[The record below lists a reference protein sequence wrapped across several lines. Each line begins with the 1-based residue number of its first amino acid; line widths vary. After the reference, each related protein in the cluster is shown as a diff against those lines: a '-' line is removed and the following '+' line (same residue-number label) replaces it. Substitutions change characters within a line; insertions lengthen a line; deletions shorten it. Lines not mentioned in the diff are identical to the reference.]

1 MTCPVGKGRY
11 MSRSINVPSANSALR
26 VTESSA
32 DRFLEHRSVHA
43 HVHRK
48 VKRTLRV
55 MKFGGTSVAGASC
68 IEGVVKLIKAASGES
83 DVVVVVSAMSGV
95 TNKLIEAAS
104 GSEVG
109 NRTLVEAILDT
120 LREQHV
126 ALLSGLI
133 RSLDERSRIE
143 RQMHE
148 LFRECDELLRG
159 AMLLRELTPRARDS
173 ILSLGE
179 RLCAPVVAA
188 VLAQEGV
195 ASEAIEATELVVTD
209 SYHGAAEPQMDL
221 TRKSCQARLRPL
233 LQRGVAPVVTGFIG
247 VTVEGART
255 TLGRGGSDYS
265 ATILAAALDADE
277 VIIWK
282 DVDGLHTAD
291 PRLVPGACTIPEISY
306 REAAEL
312 AYFGAKVLHPKT
324 LNAIM
329 KCGIP
334 LWIRN
339 TFAPERPGTKITS
352 SGPDNVA
359 GSVTALTAIS
369 DVALI
374 TVRGPA
380 TAGVS
385 GFLDGAFADRWRADF
400 LLISHSSSPNDTSLV
415 ISASLA
421 NRTIEA
427 LRGEFAHDLAQE
439 KVEHILLDST
449 VAIVSVVGR
458 NMRSASSVVGRTL
471 TALSREN
478 INITSIAQGSSPFSL
493 SFLVTKTDMQ
503 AALATIHREFQL
515 SGAEFASAFRDRPDE
530 TPVSA
535 V

>member
-1 MTCPVGKGRY
+1 
-11 MSRSINVPSANSALR
+11 
-26 VTESSA
+26 
-32 DRFLEHRSVHA
+32 
-43 HVHRK
+43 
-48 VKRTLRV
+48 
-55 MKFGGTSVAGASC
+55 
-68 IEGVVKLIKAASGES
+68 
-83 DVVVVVSAMSGV
+83 
-95 TNKLIEAAS
+95 
-104 GSEVG
+104 
-109 NRTLVEAILDT
+109 
-120 LREQHV
+120 
-126 ALLSGLI
+126 
-133 RSLDERSRIE
+133 
-143 RQMHE
+143 
-148 LFRECDELLRG
+148 
-159 AMLLRELTPRARDS
+159 
-173 ILSLGE
+173 
-179 RLCAPVVAA
+179 
-188 VLAQEGV
+188 
-195 ASEAIEATELVVTD
+195 
-209 SYHGAAEPQMDL
+209 
-221 TRKSCQARLRPL
+221 
-233 LQRGVAPVVTGFIG
+233 
-247 VTVEGART
+247 
-255 TLGRGGSDYS
+255 
-265 ATILAAALDADE
+265 
-277 VIIWK
+277 
-282 DVDGLHTAD
+282 
-291 PRLVPGACTIPEISY
+291 
-306 REAAEL
+306 
-312 AYFGAKVLHPKT
+312 
-324 LNAIM
+324 M

-352 SGPDNVA
+352 SGPENVA

-415 ISASLA
+415 VSASLA

-458 NMRSASSVVGRTL
+458 NMRSPSSVVGRTL